1 MTSHRE
7 RLEPIGGP
15 VLTRPFIAL
24 GALAALALLL
34 VAWRFVVGLGPATG
48 LTDGYPWGAWK
59 VFNVIVLTA
68 LGSGGYATAILVYTL
83 NRGQYHPLART
94 AILTSALGYTSGVM
108 ALGIDIGRPWNFYQ
122 LAFIS
127 NWNLHSVLLEVAVCI
142 SIYLIFLW
150 LEMAPPLLEE
160 WGQGRSSG
168 LKKLALWITPKLD
181 LSYPFILAAAITLPS
196 MHQS

>member
-15 VLTRPFIAL
+15 VLTRPFIVL

-68 LGSGGYATAILVYTL
+68 LGSGGYLRAISSAHFSFVGSAWAT
-83 NRGQYHPLART
+83 
-94 AILTSALGYTSGVM
+94 TSCLGSGS
-108 ALGIDIGRPWNFYQ
+108 P
-122 LAFIS
+122 
-127 NWNLHSVLLEVAVCI
+127 
-142 SIYLIFLW
+142 
-150 LEMAPPLLEE
+150 
-160 WGQGRSSG
+160 RSCR
-168 LKKLALWITPKLD
+168 
-181 LSYPFILAAAITLPS
+181 
-196 MHQS
+196 